1 MGEQIK
7 FCKYCEK
14 WKPLSEYYRNTQRPG
29 GLMYKCKDCAKEY
42 NRRWREKNHERM
54 MRRQREYYLEN
65 LDKIRAYDKERYW
78 ANRDEVLARC
88 ARYRA
93 THVDERKA
101 YNKKRYWANKDELNA
116 KTKAYRDANKEHV
129 RALARATYHR
139 NKAHRSKQVRERYHA
154 DPVFKLKMQARGMLR
169 RSFRRK
175 GRRKDN
181 HSPAILGCS
190 LDFFVEYLKQTWLDE
205 YGTEWNGQPCHIDH
219 IIPLITVNTEE
230 EIKKLCHYTNL
241 RLVTP
246 EDNYKKIQSDK
257 ELVKRKEESE
267 RDRD

>member
-1 MGEQIK
+1 MGEQVK
-7 FCKYCEK
+7 FCKYCGK

-29 GLMYKCKDCAKEY
+29 GLMYKCKDCSKEY
-42 NRRWREKNHERM
+42 NRRWREKNYEKMMERH
-54 MRRQREYYLEN
+54 REYYLEN
-65 LDKIRAYDKERYW
+65 LDKIRAYDKKRYW
-78 ANRDEVLARC
+78 DNREEILAKS

-93 THVDERKA
+93 AHVDERKA
-101 YNKKRYWANKDELNA
+101 YDKKRYWANKDELNA
-116 KTKAYRDANKEHV
+116 KTKAYRDANKEHA

-139 NKAHRSKQVRERYHA
+139 NKAHRSKQVRERYNA

-181 HSPAILGCS
+181 HSPEILGCS
-190 LDFFVEYLKQTWLDE
+190 LDFFVEHLKQTWLDK
-205 YGTEWNGQPCHIDH
+205 YGTEWDGQPCHIDH
-219 IIPLITVNTEE
+219 IIPLITANTEE

-246 EDNYKKIQSDK
+246 EDNYKKIQSDR
-257 ELVKRKEESE
+257 ELVKRKEAA
-267 RDRD
+267 